1 MRRVDAGHSE
11 SGPGASL
18 GFSGRIGDIVASVIG
33 GGDGKLR
40 SSRGLVG
47 LVVSVVH
54 TVLAS
59 DGAFGDG
66 RGREG
71 QDNKGDEG
79 QARCE
84 LHGGKFWKEVV

>member
-1 MRRVDAGHSE
+1 MVSCVLVG
-11 SGPGASL
+11 
-18 GFSGRIGDIVASVIG
+18 
-33 GGDGKLR
+33 
-40 SSRGLVG
+40 GLVG

-84 LHGGKFWKEVV
+84 LHGEKFGKRLFNYWFGMLLFNKLDCFRNCEKKGEGGY